1 MSERTLLGHPLYELT
16 KVRFLE
22 FWREPEAVFWTFLFP
37 VLLASGL
44 GIAFRNRAPD
54 VIKIAIVERGAISQQ
69 IAEELRSNP
78 GLSASV
84 CDEASCANALRTG
97 KVALLVVPQS
107 AGEVT
112 YRFDDSNPDG
122 RSARALTDDTLQ
134 RAAGRADPVK
144 FADEHVAEK
153 GSRYIDFLVPGL
165 LAMNLMGNGIWG
177 ICFPIIDARRK
188 KLLKRMVAA
197 PMSRAQYLLSYLLS
211 RLAFVVLDVFLFVG
225 FGHLAF
231 HVPVRG
237 SLGAIALVCFIA
249 ALSFSSI
256 GLLIGSRVSTTE
268 GASGLANAVM
278 VPMWIVC
285 GVFFSAR
292 RFPDLVQPMIHAL
305 PLSATV
311 DALRAV
317 MLEGASL
324 VSLRGQLSI
333 LTVWLVV
340 CFTCALRLF
349 RWR

>member
-1 MSERTLLGHPLYELT
+1 MSERTLLGHPLYQLT
-16 KVRFLE
+16 KVRFFE

-54 VIKIAIVERGAISQQ
+54 VIKIAIVDRAAISQQ
-69 IAEELRSNP
+69 IAEELAGNP

-84 CDEASCANALRTG
+84 CEEADCANALRTG
-97 KVALLVVPQS
+97 KVALLVIPQS
-107 AGEVT
+107 ADRVT
-112 YRFDDSNPDG
+112 YRFDETNPDG
-122 RSARALTDDTLQ
+122 RSARALTDDSLQ

-144 FADEHVAEK
+144 FADEHVTEN

-237 SLGAIALVCFIA
+237 SIGAIALICFVS
-249 ALSFSSI
+249 ALEFSSI

-292 RFPDLVQPMIHAL
+292 RFPGLVQPIIHAL

-311 DALRAV
+311 DSLRAV
-317 MLEGASL
+317 MLEGATL
-324 VSLRGQLSI
+324 VSLRGPLTI